1 MISATAYRRCRALLL
16 AAVKN
21 IEAEH
26 PGVIAWASRQERWWE
41 VCVSDYALYRS
52 EQFALIRSVY
62 RKAIYAAGGG
72 KVIFCY
78 AKPDAERLYELE
90 LKGNLV
96 MDC

>member
-1 MISATAYRRCRALLL
+1 MKADLRKYTSLLL
-16 AAVKN
+16 AAVKR
-21 IEAEH
+21 IEAER

-41 VCVSDYALYRS
+41 VCVNDYDLYRS
-52 EQFALIRSVY
+52 ERFAAIRALY
-62 RKAIYAAGGG
+62 RKTIYAAGGG

>member
-21 IEAEH
+21 IEAER

-52 EQFALIRSVY
+52 ERFAAIRALY
-62 RKAIYAAGGG
+62 RKTIYAAGGG

-96 MDC
+96 IDC

>member
-1 MISATAYRRCRALLL
+1 MKADLRKYTSLLL
-16 AAVKN
+16 AAVKR
-21 IEAEH
+21 IEAER

-41 VCVSDYALYRS
+41 LCVSDYDLYRS
-52 EQFALIRSVY
+52 EEFARIKKTY
-62 RKAIYAAGGG
+62 RQALAVSGGG
-72 KVIFCY
+72 ELIFCY